1 MVASGV
7 IRRFRSAAEARGAL
21 LGDRGRLAVD
31 ADALPAAVRDRIRET
46 FQADLGA
53 EEVVRRVL
61 DDVRTRGD
69 AALRQYTLAFDRA
82 EVGELRVAQAQIDA
96 AVQRVGEPIMAALEA
111 AAQRIRAF
119 HEHTRRRSW
128 LDHSPAG
135 GALGQLIRPL
145 ERVAVYAPGGRAPYP
160 SSVLM
165 AAIPA
170 RVAEVKE
177 VVLASPPGGS
187 NHDVSDVLL
196 AAARVANIDA
206 VYRVGGAQA
215 IGGLAYG
222 TESLPRVDKIV
233 GPGNIFVVLAK
244 RMVFGQV
251 GIEALPG
258 PTECLVV
265 ADDSANPAW
274 VAADLL
280 AQAEHDPLACSLLIT
295 PDVSLAEAVD
305 AEVAEQVQ
313 TLPRRAIVEESLANR
328 GGIAET
334 RDLDEA
340 IDLANAFA
348 GEHLCLAVRDPWTW
362 LGKVRHAGG
371 VFLGELNAE
380 AIGDYTAGPSH
391 IMPTGGTARFSSP
404 VNVDDFL
411 KVISVFGLGP
421 DDLREAG
428 PPAVILA
435 RAESLEAHARA
446 VECRLVALGEGPDAA
461 PPLPLGEGRGEGYL
475 AGRGLLLGLAR
486 SPHPRFARPLPE
498 GEVERWSSALLGFG
512 RDRVRQKPQPRPGL
526 CLTQDHHAVAG
537 LQRVQPGCFAI

>member
-1 MVASGV
+1 MAGSGV
-7 IRRFRSAAEARGAL
+7 IRRFADVASAREAL
-21 LGDRGRLAVD
+21 LVGRGLLAVD
-31 ADALPAAVRDRIRET
+31 PLALPAAVRAGIRAT
-46 FQADLGA
+46 FGEDLGA
-53 EEVVRRVL
+53 EAVVQRIIE
-61 DDVRTRGD
+61 DVRARGD
-69 AALRQYTLAFDRA
+69 AALRHFTRAFDHA
-82 EVGELRVAQAQIDA
+82 EVDELRVTSAQIDA
-96 AVQRVGEPIMAALEA
+96 AVERVGERVMCALQTA
-111 AAQRIRAF
+111 AARIRAF
-119 HEHTRRRSW
+119 HEHGRRTSW
-128 LDHSPAG
+128 LDHSPSG

-145 ERVAVYAPGGRAPYP
+145 DRVAVYAPGGRAPYP

-165 AAIPA
+165 AAVPA
-170 RVAEVKE
+170 RVAGVGE
-177 VVLASPPGGS
+177 VVLASPPGGP
-187 NHDVSDVLL
+187 NGEVSDVLL
-196 AAARVANIDA
+196 AAACVAGVDA

-215 IGGLAYG
+215 IAALAYG

-233 GPGNIFVVLAK
+233 GPGNLFVVLAK

-295 PDVSLAEAVD
+295 PDGRLADAVD
-305 AEVAEQVQ
+305 HAVAEQVQ
-313 TLPRRAIVEESLANR
+313 TLPRRAIVEESLASR
-328 GGIAET
+328 GGIVQT
-334 RDLDEA
+334 VDLDQA

-362 LGKVRHAGG
+362 LSKVRHAGG

-404 VNVDDFL
+404 VNVDDFV
-411 KVISVFGLGP
+411 KIISVFGLSP

-446 VECRLVALGEGPDAA
+446 VEYRLEALGEGPAD
-461 PPLPLGEGRGEGYL
+461 L
-475 AGRGLLLGLAR
+475 
-486 SPHPRFARPLPE
+486 RP
-498 GEVERWSSALLGFG
+498 
-512 RDRVRQKPQPRPGL
+512 
-526 CLTQDHHAVAG
+526 
-537 LQRVQPGCFAI
+537 

>member
-1 MVASGV
+1 MPSGV
-7 IRRFRSAAEARGAL
+7 IRRFPTAAAGREAL
-21 LGDRGRLAVD
+21 LVGRGTLAVD
-31 ADALPAAVRDRIRET
+31 SAALPEPVRAGIRAT
-46 FQADLGA
+46 FGEDLSA
-53 EEVVRRVL
+53 EEVVRRVIT
-61 DDVRTRGD
+61 DVRVEGD
-69 AALRQYTLAFDRA
+69 AALRRYTQAFDHVTVADLHVA
-82 EVGELRVAQAQIDA
+82 ESQIDA
-96 AVQRVGEPIMAALEA
+96 AVDRVGEDIMAALRMA
-111 AAQRIRAF
+111 AERIRDF
-119 HEHTRRRSW
+119 HEHGRRQSW
-128 LDHSPAG
+128 LDHSPTG

-177 VVLASPPGGS
+177 VVLASPPGGP
-187 NHDVSDVLL
+187 NGEVSDVLL
-196 AAARVANIDA
+196 AAARVAGVDA

-215 IGGLAYG
+215 IAGLAYG
-222 TESLPRVDKIV
+222 TQTLPRVDKIV
-233 GPGNIFVVLAK
+233 GPGNLFVVLAK

-258 PTECLVV
+258 PTECLIV
-265 ADDSANPAW
+265 ADGSANAEW

-295 PDVSLAEAVD
+295 PDPGLAEAVD
-305 AEVAEQVQ
+305 REITEQVQ
-313 TLPRRAIVEESLANR
+313 SLPRRAIVEESLANR
-328 GGIAET
+328 GGIVET
-334 RDLDEA
+334 ADLDEA

-411 KVISVFGLGP
+411 KIISVFGLGP
-421 DDLREAG
+421 DDLRQAG
-428 PPAVILA
+428 PPAVVLA

-446 VECRLVALGEGPDAA
+446 VECRLDALDPEPEAEGVT
-461 PPLPLGEGRGEGYL
+461 Y
-475 AGRGLLLGLAR
+475 
-486 SPHPRFARPLPE
+486 
-498 GEVERWSSALLGFG
+498 SS
-512 RDRVRQKPQPRPGL
+512 R
-526 CLTQDHHAVAG
+526 
-537 LQRVQPGCFAI
+537 

>member
-1 MVASGV
+1 MHMPGSGV
-7 IRRFRSAAEARGAL
+7 IRRFADAATGREAL
-21 LGDRGRLAVD
+21 LVGRGLLALD
-31 ADALPAAVRDRIRET
+31 PHALPASVRAGIRET
-46 FQADLGA
+46 FGEDLSA
-53 EEVVRRVL
+53 EAVVQRIL
-61 DDVRTRGD
+61 DDVRSRGD
-69 AALRQYTLAFDRA
+69 AAVRHFTRAFDH
-82 EVGELRVAQAQIDA
+82 VDVDELRVSSAEIDT
-96 AVQRVGEPIMAALEA
+96 AVERVGERVMDALCV

-119 HEHTRRRSW
+119 HEHTRRTSW
-128 LDHSPAG
+128 LDHTPTG

-165 AAIPA
+165 AAVPA
-170 RVAEVKE
+170 RVAGVGE
-177 VVLASPPGGS
+177 VVLASPPGGP
-187 NHDVSDVLL
+187 NGEVADVLL
-196 AAARVANIDA
+196 AAARVAGVDA
-206 VYRVGGAQA
+206 VFRVGGAQA
-215 IGGLAYG
+215 IAGLAYG
-222 TESLPRVDKIV
+222 TESIQRVDKIV
-233 GPGNIFVVLAK
+233 GPGNLFVVLAK

-265 ADDSANPAW
+265 ADESATPAW

-295 PDVSLAEAVD
+295 PDHALADAVD
-305 AEVAEQVQ
+305 RHVAEQVQ
-313 TLPRRAIVEESLANR
+313 SLPRRAIVEESLARR
-328 GGIAET
+328 GGIVET
-334 RDLDEA
+334 ESLEEA

-348 GEHLCLAVRDPWTW
+348 GEHLCLAVRDPWIW

-411 KVISVFGLGP
+411 KIISVFGLSA
-421 DDLREAG
+421 DDLRAAG

-446 VECRLVALGEGPDAA
+446 VECRLVALGEGQPD
-461 PPLPLGEGRGEGYL
+461 
-475 AGRGLLLGLAR
+475 
-486 SPHPRFARPLPE
+486 
-498 GEVERWSSALLGFG
+498 
-512 RDRVRQKPQPRPGL
+512 
-526 CLTQDHHAVAG
+526 
-537 LQRVQPGCFAI
+537 

>member
-1 MVASGV
+1 MASGV
-7 IRRFRSAAEARGAL
+7 IRRFPSAVAGRDAL
-21 LGDRGRLAVD
+21 LVNRGQLSVD
-31 ADALPAAVRDRIRET
+31 PAALPAPVRARIRET
-46 FQADLGA
+46 FGDDLGA
-53 EEVVRRVL
+53 EEVVRRIL
-61 DDVRTRGD
+61 EEVRTRGD
-69 AALRQYTLAFDRA
+69 SALRQFTKAFDQVEA
-82 EVGELRVAQAQIDA
+82 GELQVSDAQIDA
-96 AVQRVGEPIMAALEA
+96 AVDRVGEQVMNALHI
-111 AAQRIRAF
+111 AAQRIRDF
-119 HEHTRRRSW
+119 HDHGRRRSW
-128 LDHSPAG
+128 LEHTPAG
-135 GALGQLIRPL
+135 GALGQLVRPL

-170 RVAEVKE
+170 RVAEVRE
-177 VVLASPPGGS
+177 VVLASPPGGP
-187 NHDVSDVLL
+187 NGEVSDVLL

-215 IGGLAYG
+215 VAGLAYG
-222 TESLPRVDKIV
+222 TQSLPRVDKIV
-233 GPGNIFVVLAK
+233 GPGNLFVVLAK

-265 ADDSANPAW
+265 ADGSANPAW

-295 PDVSLAEAVD
+295 PDVALADAVD
-305 AEVAEQVQ
+305 AAVAEQLQ
-313 TLPRRAIVEESLANR
+313 SLPRRAIVEESLANR
-328 GGIAET
+328 GGIVET

-404 VNVDDFL
+404 VNVEDFL
-411 KVISVFGLGP
+411 KVISVFALGP
-421 DDLREAG
+421 DDLRQAG
-428 PPAVILA
+428 PPAVVLA
-435 RAESLEAHARA
+435 RAEGLEAHARA
-446 VECRLVALGEGPDAA
+446 VECRLAALGVQDLAA
-461 PPLPLGEGRGEGYL
+461 TETG
-475 AGRGLLLGLAR
+475 
-486 SPHPRFARPLPE
+486 
-498 GEVERWSSALLGFG
+498 VSATS
-512 RDRVRQKPQPRPGL
+512 R
-526 CLTQDHHAVAG
+526 
-537 LQRVQPGCFAI
+537 

>member
-1 MVASGV
+1 MIGTGV
-7 IRRFRSAAEARGAL
+7 IRRFATAAAAREALLVGRGQVGADAAE
-21 LGDRGRLAVD
+21 
-31 ADALPAAVRDRIRET
+31 LPPAVRAGIRDT
-46 FQADLGA
+46 FGADLGA
-53 EEVVRRVL
+53 EEVVRRVIA
-61 DDVRTRGD
+61 DVRQQGD
-69 AALRQYTLAFDRA
+69 AALRRYTRAFDHA
-82 EVGELRVAQAQIDA
+82 EIAELRVNEARIDL
-96 AVQRVGEPIMAALEA
+96 AVERVGQQVMSALHMAAD
-111 AAQRIRAF
+111 RIRAF
-119 HEHTRRRSW
+119 HQHARRTSW
-128 LDHSPAG
+128 LDYTPSG

-170 RVAEVKE
+170 RVAGVEE
-177 VVLASPPGGS
+177 VVLASPPGGTDG
-187 NHDVSDVLL
+187 DVADVLL
-196 AAARVANIDA
+196 AAARVAGVDA

-215 IGGLAYG
+215 IAGLAYG

-233 GPGNIFVVLAK
+233 GPGNVFVIIAK
-244 RMVFGQV
+244 RLVFGRV

-265 ADDSANPAW
+265 ADASANPAW

-295 PDVSLAEAVD
+295 PDTGLAEAVD
-305 AEVAEQVQ
+305 REVAEQVR

-328 GGIAET
+328 GGIVET
-334 RDLDEA
+334 IDLVEA

-362 LGKVRHAGG
+362 LGKIRHAGG

-404 VNVDDFL
+404 VHVDDFL
-411 KVISVFGLGP
+411 KVISVFGLSAE
-421 DDLREAG
+421 DLRQAG
-428 PPAVILA
+428 PPAVVLA

-446 VECRLVALGEGPDAA
+446 VERRLDAL
-461 PPLPLGEGRGEGYL
+461 
-475 AGRGLLLGLAR
+475 
-486 SPHPRFARPLPE
+486 SPQ
-498 GEVERWSSALLGFG
+498 SAT
-512 RDRVRQKPQPRPGL
+512 D
-526 CLTQDHHAVAG
+526 D
-537 LQRVQPGCFAI
+537 

>member
-1 MVASGV
+1 MGV
-7 IRRFRSAAEARGAL
+7 IRRFPSAAAGREAL
-21 LGDRGRLAVD
+21 LVGRGRMAVD
-31 ADALPAAVRDRIRET
+31 PSALPAAVRDGIRET
-46 FQADLGA
+46 FGEELGA
-53 EEVVRRVL
+53 EEVVCRVI

-69 AALRQYTLAFDRA
+69 AALRHYTRAFDHA
-82 EVGELRVAQAQIDA
+82 NTAELRVDESQIDA
-96 AVQRVGEPIMAALEA
+96 AVERVGERVMAALET

-119 HEHTRRRSW
+119 HEHARRTSW
-128 LDHSPAG
+128 LDHTPSG

-145 ERVAVYAPGGRAPYP
+145 DRVGIYAPGGRSPYP

-165 AAIPA
+165 AAVPA
-170 RVAEVKE
+170 RVAEVSE
-177 VVLASPPGGS
+177 VVLASPPGGP
-187 NHDVSDVLL
+187 NGEVSDVLL
-196 AAARVANIDA
+196 AAARVAKVDS

-215 IGGLAYG
+215 IAALAYG

-233 GPGNIFVVLAK
+233 GPGNLFVVLAK

-295 PDVSLAEAVD
+295 PDHGLADEVD
-305 AEVAEQVQ
+305 RELAEQVRS
-313 TLPRRAIVEESLANR
+313 LPRRVIVEESLANR
-328 GGIAET
+328 GGIVET
-334 RDLDEA
+334 LDLEEA
-340 IDLANAFA
+340 VDLANAFA

-362 LGKVRHAGG
+362 LGRIRHAGG

-411 KVISVFGLGP
+411 KIISVFALGAE
-421 DDLREAG
+421 DLREAG
-428 PPAVILA
+428 PPAVVLA

-446 VECRLVALGEGPDAA
+446 VERRLAALGKLEAQQQLVTSDEP
-461 PPLPLGEGRGEGYL
+461 
-475 AGRGLLLGLAR
+475 
-486 SPHPRFARPLPE
+486 
-498 GEVERWSSALLGFG
+498 
-512 RDRVRQKPQPRPGL
+512 
-526 CLTQDHHAVAG
+526 
-537 LQRVQPGCFAI
+537 

>member
-1 MVASGV
+1 MVAASGV
-7 IRRFRSAAEARGAL
+7 IRRFGTAAAAREAL
-21 LGDRGRLAVD
+21 LVGRGRFAVD
-31 ADALPAAVRDRIRET
+31 HAALPEAVRAGIRQT
-46 FQADLGA
+46 FGEDLGA
-53 EEVVRRVL
+53 EDVVRRVI
-61 DDVRTRGD
+61 DDVKAQGD
-69 AALRQYTLAFDRA
+69 AALRRYTRAFDQ
-82 EVGELRVAQAQIDA
+82 VELTDLKVPETQIDA
-96 AVQRVGEPIMAALEA
+96 AVVRVGQQVMDALQLAAR
-111 AAQRIRAF
+111 RIRAF
-119 HEHTRRRSW
+119 HEYGRRRSW
-128 LDHSPAG
+128 LEHTPAG

-145 ERVAVYAPGGRAPYP
+145 ERVGVYAPGGRAPYP

-177 VVLASPPGGS
+177 VVLASPPSRDRGE
-187 NHDVSDVLL
+187 VADVLL
-196 AAARVANIDA
+196 AAARVANVDA

-215 IGGLAYG
+215 IAGLAYG
-222 TESLPRVDKIV
+222 TETLPRVDKIV
-233 GPGNIFVVLAK
+233 GPGNLFVVLAK

-274 VAADLL
+274 IAADLL

-295 PDVSLAEAVD
+295 PDAALADAVD
-305 AEVAEQVQ
+305 REVAGQVQ

-328 GGIAET
+328 GGIVET

-340 IDLANAFA
+340 VDLANAFA

-391 IMPTGGTARFSSP
+391 IMPTNGTARFSSP

-411 KVISVFGLGP
+411 KIISIFGLAP
-421 DDLREAG
+421 EDLREAG
-428 PPAVILA
+428 PPAVVLA

-446 VECRLVALGEGPDAA
+446 VEWRLQGLDQGTSAPRQVAT
-461 PPLPLGEGRGEGYL
+461 R
-475 AGRGLLLGLAR
+475 
-486 SPHPRFARPLPE
+486 
-498 GEVERWSSALLGFG
+498 
-512 RDRVRQKPQPRPGL
+512 
-526 CLTQDHHAVAG
+526 
-537 LQRVQPGCFAI
+537 

>member
-1 MVASGV
+1 MGV
-7 IRRFRSAAEARGAL
+7 IRRFPNAAAAREAL
-21 LGDRGRLAVD
+21 LVGRGRMAVD
-31 ADALPAAVRDRIRET
+31 PDALPAAVRAGIRET
-46 FQADLGA
+46 FGEDLGA

-61 DDVRTRGD
+61 EDVRSRGD
-69 AALRQYTLAFDRA
+69 TALRHFTLAFDH
-82 EVGELRVAQAQIDA
+82 VSVADLKVTDQEIDA
-96 AVQRVGEPIMAALEA
+96 AVERVGATVMAALEA

-119 HEHTRRRSW
+119 HEHGRRRSW
-128 LDHSPAG
+128 LDHTPTG

-145 ERVAVYAPGGRAPYP
+145 DRVGVYAPGGRAPYP

-165 AAIPA
+165 AAVPA

-177 VVLASPPGGS
+177 VVLASPPGGP
-187 NHDVSDVLL
+187 NGEVADVLL
-196 AAARVANIDA
+196 AAARVAKVDA

-215 IGGLAYG
+215 VAGLAYG
-222 TESLPRVDKIV
+222 TETLPRVDKIV
-233 GPGNIFVVLAK
+233 GPGNLFVVLAK
-244 RMVFGQV
+244 RLVFGQV

-265 ADDSANPAW
+265 ADESANPAW

-295 PDVSLAEAVD
+295 PDSDLAEAVD
-305 AEVAEQVQ
+305 LELAEQIA
-313 TLPRRAIVEESLANR
+313 TLPRRAIVEESLAHR

-334 RDLDEA
+334 LDLGEA
-340 IDLANAFA
+340 VDLANAFA

-362 LGKVRHAGG
+362 LGRIRHAGG

-404 VNVDDFL
+404 VNLDDFV
-411 KVISVFGLGP
+411 KIISVFGLGP
-421 DDLREAG
+421 EDLRQAG

-446 VECRLVALGEGPDAA
+446 VECRLTALGGKTQADQPS
-461 PPLPLGEGRGEGYL
+461 LPT
-475 AGRGLLLGLAR
+475 
-486 SPHPRFARPLPE
+486 S
-498 GEVERWSSALLGFG
+498 
-512 RDRVRQKPQPRPGL
+512 RDRVS
-526 CLTQDHHAVAG
+526 
-537 LQRVQPGCFAI
+537 

>member
-1 MVASGV
+1 MPASGV
-7 IRRFRSAAEARGAL
+7 IRRFPSAATGREAL
-21 LGDRGRLAVD
+21 LVNRGRLAVD
-31 ADALPAAVRDRIRET
+31 PDALPGPVRARIRET
-46 FQADLGA
+46 FGEDLGA
-53 EEVVRRVL
+53 EDVVQRIL
-61 DDVRTRGD
+61 EDVRARGD
-69 AALRQYTLAFDRA
+69 SALRHFTRAFDQV
-82 EVGELRVAQAQIDA
+82 EVGALEVTEAEIDA
-96 AVQRVGEPIMAALEA
+96 AVQRVGDEVMAALRTA
-111 AAQRIRAF
+111 AERIRDF
-119 HEHTRRRSW
+119 HEHARRRSW
-128 LDHSPAG
+128 LEHSPSG
-135 GALGQLIRPL
+135 GALGQLIRPID
-145 ERVAVYAPGGRAPYP
+145 RVAVYAPGGRAPYP

-165 AAIPA
+165 AAVPA
-170 RVAEVKE
+170 RVAEVRE
-177 VVLASPPGGS
+177 VVLASPPGGPRG
-187 NHDVSDVLL
+187 DVSDVLL
-196 AAARVANIDA
+196 AAARVAEIDA

-215 IGGLAYG
+215 IAALAYG
-222 TESLPRVDKIV
+222 TESVPRVDKIV
-233 GPGNIFVVLAK
+233 GPGNLFVVSAK

-295 PDVSLAEAVD
+295 PDAALADAVD
-305 AEVAEQVQ
+305 AAVAEQVQ
-313 TLPRRAIVEESLANR
+313 SLPRRVIVEESLANR
-328 GGIAET
+328 GAIVET

-411 KVISVFGLGP
+411 KIISVFALGP
-421 DDLREAG
+421 EDLRQAG
-428 PPAVILA
+428 PPAVVLA

-446 VECRLVALGEGPDAA
+446 VECRLAALDA
-461 PPLPLGEGRGEGYL
+461 
-475 AGRGLLLGLAR
+475 
-486 SPHPRFARPLPE
+486 
-498 GEVERWSSALLGFG
+498 EVSAL
-512 RDRVRQKPQPRPGL
+512 R
-526 CLTQDHHAVAG
+526 AEIAG
-537 LQRVQPGCFAI
+537 HG

>member
-1 MVASGV
+1 MASGV
-7 IRRFRSAAEARGAL
+7 IRRFSTAAAGRDAL
-21 LGDRGRLAVD
+21 LVDRGRLAFD
-31 ADALPAAVRDRIRET
+31 PEALPEPVRAGIRAT
-46 FQADLGA
+46 FGEDLSA
-53 EEVVRRVL
+53 EEVARRIL
-61 DDVRTRGD
+61 DDVRIGGD
-69 AALRQYTLAFDRA
+69 AALRHYTAAFDRA
-82 EVGELRVAQAQIDA
+82 DVGELCVSEAQIDA
-96 AVQRVGEPIMAALEA
+96 AVERIGPRVMDALRLAAD
-111 AAQRIRAF
+111 RIRDF
-119 HEHTRRRSW
+119 HEHARRRSW
-128 LDHSPAG
+128 LEHTPSG

-170 RVAEVKE
+170 RVAGVRQ
-177 VVLASPPGGS
+177 VVLASPPGGPGGE
-187 NHDVSDVLL
+187 VSDVLL
-196 AAARVANIDA
+196 AAARVAGIDA

-233 GPGNIFVVLAK
+233 GPGNLFVVLAK

-265 ADDSANPAW
+265 ADASANPGW

-295 PDVSLAEAVD
+295 CDSALADAVD
-305 AEVAEQVQ
+305 AEVARQVR
-313 TLPRRAIVEESLANR
+313 TLPRRAIVEESLAHR
-328 GGIAET
+328 GGIVKT
-334 RDLDEA
+334 CDLEEA

-411 KVISVFGLGP
+411 KVISVFALGP
-421 DDLREAG
+421 EDLREAG
-428 PPAVILA
+428 PPAVVLA

-446 VECRLVALGEGPDAA
+446 VECRLTALNEA
-461 PPLPLGEGRGEGYL
+461 PT
-475 AGRGLLLGLAR
+475 
-486 SPHPRFARPLPE
+486 SPSP
-498 GEVERWSSALLGFG
+498 
-512 RDRVRQKPQPRPGL
+512 
-526 CLTQDHHAVAG
+526 
-537 LQRVQPGCFAI
+537 

>member
-1 MVASGV
+1 
-7 IRRFRSAAEARGAL
+7 
-21 LGDRGRLAVD
+21 
-31 ADALPAAVRDRIRET
+31 
-46 FQADLGA
+46 
-53 EEVVRRVL
+53 VVRRIVE
-61 DDVRTRGD
+61 DVRTRRDG
-69 AALRQYTLAFDRA
+69 ALRQYTQAFDGV
-82 EVGELRVAQAQIDA
+82 ELGTLRVSDEQIDV
-96 AVQRVGEPIMAALEA
+96 AVQRVGEQVMAALRTA
-111 AAQRIRAF
+111 AERIRDF
-119 HEHTRRRSW
+119 HEHARRRSW
-128 LDHSPAG
+128 LDHTPTG

-177 VVLASPPGGS
+177 VVLASPPGGPKGE
-187 NHDVSDVLL
+187 VSDVLL
-196 AAARVANIDA
+196 AAARVAEIDA

-215 IGGLAYG
+215 IAGFAYG

-233 GPGNIFVVLAK
+233 GPGNLFVVLAK

-295 PDVSLAEAVD
+295 PSTELAAAVAD
-305 AEVAEQVQ
+305 QVAIQVQ

-328 GGIAET
+328 GGIVEAA
-334 RDLDEA
+334 DLDEA
-340 IDLANAFA
+340 VDFANAFA

-411 KVISVFGLGP
+411 KIISVFALGP
-421 DDLREAG
+421 QDLREAG
-428 PPAVILA
+428 PPAVVLA

-446 VECRLVALGEGPDAA
+446 VECRLEALGGA
-461 PPLPLGEGRGEGYL
+461 
-475 AGRGLLLGLAR
+475 
-486 SPHPRFARPLPE
+486 E
-498 GEVERWSSALLGFG
+498 GEAAGAER
-512 RDRVRQKPQPRPGL
+512 RV
-526 CLTQDHHAVAG
+526 
-537 LQRVQPGCFAI
+537 

>member
-1 MVASGV
+1 MAASGV
-7 IRRFRSAAEARGAL
+7 IRRFPNAAAARDAL
-21 LGDRGRLAVD
+21 LVGRGQLAVD
-31 ADALPAAVRDRIRET
+31 PGALPRAVRDGIRNT
-46 FQADLGA
+46 FGEDLSA
-53 EEVVRRVL
+53 EEVVRRVI

-69 AALRQYTLAFDRA
+69 EALRHYTREFDRVD
-82 EVGELRVAQAQIDA
+82 VGELKVSDAQIDA
-96 AVQRVGEPIMAALEA
+96 AAERVGERVMDALRL

-119 HEHTRRRSW
+119 HEHGRRTSW
-128 LDHSPAG
+128 LDHTPTG

-165 AAIPA
+165 AAVPA
-170 RVAEVKE
+170 RVADVKE
-177 VVLASPPGGS
+177 VILASPPGGP
-187 NHDVSDVLL
+187 NGEVSDVLL
-196 AAARVANIDA
+196 AAARVAQVDA

-215 IGGLAYG
+215 IAGLAYG

-233 GPGNIFVVLAK
+233 GPGNLFVVLAK

-265 ADDSANPAW
+265 ADDSANPTW

-295 PDVSLAEAVD
+295 PDPDLADAVD
-305 AEVAEQVQ
+305 REVAEQVQ
-313 TLPRRAIVEESLANR
+313 SLPRRAIVEESLANR

-334 RDLDEA
+334 IDLAEA
-340 IDLANAFA
+340 IALANAFA

-362 LGKVRHAGG
+362 LGKIRHAGG

-411 KVISVFGLGP
+411 KIISVFGLGP
-421 DDLREAG
+421 EDLREAG
-428 PPAVILA
+428 PPAVVLA

-446 VECRLVALGEGPDAA
+446 VEYRLKAICS
-461 PPLPLGEGRGEGYL
+461 
-475 AGRGLLLGLAR
+475 
-486 SPHPRFARPLPE
+486 SP
-498 GEVERWSSALLGFG
+498 
-512 RDRVRQKPQPRPGL
+512 
-526 CLTQDHHAVAG
+526 
-537 LQRVQPGCFAI
+537 